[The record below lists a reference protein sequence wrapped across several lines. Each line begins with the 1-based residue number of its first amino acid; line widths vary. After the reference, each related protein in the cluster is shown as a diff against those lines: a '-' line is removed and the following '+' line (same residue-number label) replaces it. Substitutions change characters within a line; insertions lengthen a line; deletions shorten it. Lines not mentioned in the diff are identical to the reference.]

1 MQSQKRQ
8 NDLCLFPRQTILS
21 LSLSLS
27 IYIYIYI
34 PPPPPVLVLC
44 CCMGFSLS
52 CHQWRVFSSGTRAS
66 YCGGFSC
73 GAWSVDFSSCGSQ
86 ALEHRLNN
94 VVHGVSCSSVCRI
107 FPDSGSNLCLV
118 HWQVDSLLW
127 ATWEAQECVF
137 LYRSNSSCN
146 YYLGMQLFV
155 YITLVQDYKFLEGRD
170 KSFYIQEVLDT

>member
-1 MQSQKRQ
+1 MQYLDAISKASEWS
-8 NDLCLFPRQTILS
+8 LFVSKANHSLS

-27 IYIYIYI
+27 IYIYI

-52 CHQWRVFSSGTRAS
+52 CHKWRVFSSGTRAS

-73 GAWSVDFSSCGSQ
+73 GAWALGSVDFSSCGSQ

-118 HWQVDSLLW
+118 RWQVDSLPL
-127 ATWEAQECVF
+127 
-137 LYRSNSSCN
+137 SH
-146 YYLGMQLFV
+146 LGSPRMCIFV
-155 YITLVQDYKFLEGRD
+155 
-170 KSFYIQEVLDT
+170 